1 MSSAKILVVE
11 DDADII
17 DAVCLGLKQ
26 AGLTAISATNVH
38 DALVSIADEAPDL
51 ALVDWMLPQRD
62 GIELVRSIRRDEITS
77 DLPIIMLTAKSTDDN
92 KIQAFIEGVD
102 DYVAKP
108 FSIRELTLR
117 IKAVLRRVKNETD
130 GAAPVTVYDLKF
142 DPISHRVSVE
152 DTQINMGPTEFRLL
166 KFFLVNQERVFT
178 RDQIQNSVWGANSYL
193 EDRTI
198 DVHIRRLR
206 KALSSV
212 ESKINYAALVQ
223 TVHGVGYRFSTR
235 IPKYQLSELTQKG

>member
-1 MSSAKILVVE
+1 MTSVKILVVE
-11 DDADII
+11 DDADIN

-26 AGLTAISATNVH
+26 AGMTTTSATNVH
-38 DALVSIADEAPDL
+38 DALVAIADEAPDL

-62 GIELVRSIRRDEITS
+62 GIELVRSIRRDEMTS

-108 FSIRELTLR
+108 FSIRELIFR

-130 GAAPVTVYDLKF
+130 GSAQVQVYDLAF

-235 IPKYQLSELTQKG
+235 IPKSQLSDPARKG

>member
-1 MSSAKILVVE
+1 MTDAKVIVVE
-11 DDADII
+11 DDADTN

-26 AGLTAISATNVH
+26 AGMTTTSATNVH
-38 DALVSIADEAPDL
+38 DALVAIADEAPDL

-77 DLPIIMLTAKSTDDN
+77 DLPIIMLTAKATDDN

-108 FSIRELTLR
+108 FSIRELILR
-117 IKAVLRRVKNETD
+117 IKAVLRRVKNEVD
-130 GAAPVTVYDLKF
+130 GAVPVEVYDLTF

-223 TVHGVGYRFSTR
+223 TVHGGGYRFSTR
-235 IPKYQLSELTQKG
+235 IPKFQLSDPARKG

>member
-11 DDADII
+11 DDADINL
-17 DAVCLGLKQ
+17 AVCLGLKQ
-26 AGLTAISATNVH
+26 VGMTTISATNVH